1 MSLYAAETHA
11 RTSREEVLLS
21 RLFGTLDLLDRNDY
35 LGGLLREASV
45 DIAPGDLPSAQIQF
59 WPELGTCRPDVVL
72 ESDSLLLFVV
82 GRRQEDVDADALL
95 LLAERG
101 WKFSPR
107 LNLLVITDGNDPP
120 PVFETLVHRFPQ
132 KKDPPLRWIPWSSV
146 YRVLHR
152 RLRETGEGPPT
163 RDVLEDLLGLL
174 ASEGLAPFV
183 GFEPSVLRAYRE
195 ALPALDRFQ
204 ASARLFVADLEARL
218 QTDGI
223 RRISMRGEEDGDP
236 TARAPRELDL
246 DFVDESWN
254 PGILSTGGLFVY
266 VDYMLGEVRAG
277 FRANLADS
285 SAKAL
290 LVEGRSRIAEMFRQN
305 EEAFIRM
312 TGEEASPVPGRDPSL
327 LARLE
332 TQNGGGRIEKVE
344 LLSTFEGAEVD
355 VVERV
360 AGALVAFRDI
370 AANVPLLPIQRVNG
384 ESPFVVAG
392 Q

>member
-21 RLFGTLDLLDRNDY
+21 RLFGTLDLLDRDAY

-45 DIAPGDLPSAQIQF
+45 DIASGDLPSAQIQF
-59 WPELGTCRPDVVL
+59 WPELGTCRPDVVI

-82 GRRQEDVDADALL
+82 GRGRNEIDADALL

-107 LNLLVITDGNDPP
+107 FNLLVITDGNDSPP
-120 PVFETLVHRFPQ
+120 ELETMATRFPQ
-132 KKDPPLRWIPWSSV
+132 KKEPPLRWISWSSV

-152 RLRETGEGPPT
+152 RLRETGAGPPT
-163 RDVLEDLLGLL
+163 REVLQDLLGLL
-174 ASEGLAPFV
+174 AAEGLAPFV
-183 GFEPSVLRAYRE
+183 GFDPSVLRAYRE
-195 ALPALDRFQ
+195 SLPAFDRLHG
-204 ASARLFVADLEARL
+204 SARLFVSDLEARL
-218 QTDGI
+218 QAAGI
-223 RRISMRGEEDGDP
+223 RRISMRGEGDGDLS
-236 TARAPRELDL
+236 AQAPREVDL

-254 PGILSTGGLFVY
+254 PGIVSVGGLFVH

-290 LVEGRSRIAEMFRQN
+290 LVEGRSRIAEVFREN
-305 EEAFIRM
+305 EEVFIRM

-332 TQNGGGRIEKVE
+332 TRNGAGRLERVE
-344 LLSTFEGAEVD
+344 LLSTFDGSEVD
-355 VVERV
+355 VTERV
-360 AGALVAFRDI
+360 VGALVAFRDI
-370 AANVPLLPIQRVNG
+370 AVNVPLLPIHRIDG